1 MKSFKQF
8 INEATYPNWLRV
20 TVGMM
25 ALKVNKLS
33 DQIANETDS
42 VKQNALIAK
51 QNKLIASIS
60 GLGIGVGTDDKIL
73 LKKLK
78 SHRS

>member
-1 MKSFKQF
+1 MKTFKRF
-8 INEATYPNWLRV
+8 INEGAYPNWLRV
-20 TVGMM
+20 SVALM
-25 ALKVNKLS
+25 AVKVNKLS
-33 DQIANETDS
+33 DQIANESDS

-60 GLGIGVGTDDKIL
+60 GLGVGVGIDDKIL

-78 SHRS
+78 TNWN